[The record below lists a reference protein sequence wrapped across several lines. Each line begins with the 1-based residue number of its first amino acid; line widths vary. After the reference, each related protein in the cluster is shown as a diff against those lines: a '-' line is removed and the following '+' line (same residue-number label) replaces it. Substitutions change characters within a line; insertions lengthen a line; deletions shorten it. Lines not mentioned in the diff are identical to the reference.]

1 MNNYFK
7 KGFKLLVIGLFVVF
21 QNATAQSSKKA
32 LFNYTIDFS
41 KPQNQTFTVELS
53 SSGFPKDTLD
63 FTMPQWMPGYYQ
75 IMSYA
80 KQINKIEAKDA
91 KGKLLTLNKKG
102 DNVWQLVL
110 PKNTPFTINYS
121 VTAKRNFVAAAVV
134 DTTHAYVVTTAAFLY
149 IPEFLQSPVHI
160 KVKTPWKDVATGL
173 TPVSGKKHEFTAPD
187 FDILYDCPILSGS
200 LDELPSF
207 TVGGKK
213 HRFVGYKMGE
223 FDKVRL
229 MNQLQKIIEQATAL
243 IGDIPYNEYTFIGI
257 GPGNGGIEHL
267 NNTTVSFTG
276 EKLSNRDVEIK
287 MLNFLTHEYF
297 HHYNVKRIRPF
308 ELGPFDY
315 SQMNHTNQ
323 LWISEGLTVYY
334 EYLLVKRAGLISEEE
349 VLTNLSRNITNIQN
363 NPGRLHQSLAQASYD
378 TWKDG
383 PFGTSG
389 KDASK
394 SISYY
399 EKGPLVGWI
408 VDLAI
413 RNATDNQKSLDNVMS
428 YLYHYYY
435 KKLKRGFTD
444 AEFRQACETIAGQS
458 LSVEFDYIYSTKELD
473 YATYLGYA
481 GLEVKADE
489 ATHKWTVSRKAT
501 VTPKQEAILKSWL
514 GEK

>member
-1 MNNYFK
+1 MSNYLK
-7 KGFKLLVIGLFVVF
+7 IGLRLLIIGLFAVSVNTF
-21 QNATAQSSKKA
+21 AQTSKKIR
-32 LFNYTIDFS
+32 FDYTIDFGM
-41 KPQNQTFTVELS
+41 PQNQSFTVVLRSE
-53 SSGFPKDTLD
+53 GFPQDTLD

-80 KQINKIEAKDA
+80 KQVNTIEAKDA
-91 KGKLLTLNKKG
+91 KGKILKLHKKAE
-102 DNVWQLVL
+102 NIWQLIL
-110 PKNTPFTINYS
+110 PKNTPFSIKYS
-121 VTAKRNFVAAAVV
+121 VTAKRNFVAAAIV
-134 DTTHAYVVTTAAFLY
+134 DSAHAYVVTTAAFLY
-149 IPEFLQSPVHI
+149 VPEFLHSPVKI

-173 TPVSGKKHEFTAPD
+173 TPVIGKKHEFMASD
-187 FDILYDCPILSGS
+187 FDILYDCPILSGN
-200 LDELPSF
+200 LEELPSF
-207 TVGGKK
+207 EVGGKK
-213 HRFVGYKMGE
+213 HRFVGYKMGQ

-229 MNQLQKIIEQATAL
+229 MSQLQKIIEQATSL
-243 IGDIPYNEYTFIGI
+243 VGDIPYQEYTFIGI

-276 EKLSNRDVEIK
+276 ENLSQREVEIK
-287 MLNFLTHEYF
+287 ILNFLTHEYF

-334 EYLLVKRAGLISEEE
+334 EYLLVKRAGLISESE

-363 NPGRLHQSLAQASYD
+363 NPGRLHQSLTQASYD

-413 RNATDNQKSLDNVMS
+413 RNASNNQKSLDDVMR

-458 LSVEFDYIYSTKELD
+458 LSAEFEYIYNTKELD
-473 YATYLGYA
+473 YSTYLGYA
-481 GLEVKADE
+481 GLEVSVDE
-489 ATHKWTVSRKAT
+489 TTHKWTVSRK
-501 VTPKQEAILKSWL
+501 VSITPKQEAILKSWL
-514 GEK
+514 GSI